1 MNRRFID
8 SIVKR
13 KCNVFIFLSALACMH
28 FLFLSFS
35 FPQENE
41 PVPSATAPK
50 TLTLDQATMCEEI
63 VDHGLKNPAI
73 VFSIKKQQIYC
84 FSTFDSVPEK
94 SFVYHNWYRE
104 EKLSTKIKL
113 LLQPPAWA
121 TFSRIQLREADRGP
135 WRVEIT
141 DQDGNVLKI
150 LRFSV
155 TN

>member
-1 MNRRFID
+1 MQ
-8 SIVKR
+8 
-13 KCNVFIFLSALACMH
+13 

-41 PVPSATAPK
+41 PVPPATAPK

-63 VDHGLKNPAI
+63 VDHGPQNPAI
-73 VFSIKKQQIYC
+73 VFSIKRQQIYC
-84 FSTFDSVPEK
+84 FSSFDPVSEK
-94 SFVYHNWYRE
+94 SFIYHNWYRQE
-104 EKLSTKIKL
+104 TLSTKIKL
-113 LLQPPAWA
+113 LLQPPAW
-121 TFSRIQLREADRGP
+121 TTYSRIQLREADKGP

-141 DQDGNVLKI
+141 GQDGNVLKI